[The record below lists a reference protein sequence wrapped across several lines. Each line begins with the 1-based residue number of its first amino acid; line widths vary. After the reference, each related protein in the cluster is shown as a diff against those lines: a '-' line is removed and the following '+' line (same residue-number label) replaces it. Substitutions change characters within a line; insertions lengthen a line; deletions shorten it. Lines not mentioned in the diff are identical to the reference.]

1 MQKLAIN
8 VLSATIAL
16 CFQTAMCNAIASAP
30 AEQPKAEKTSLTT
43 AQMQKPVK
51 VAVAAVDQAFMDTPE
66 TLKRTEKWIK
76 EAAANGADL
85 IIFTE
90 AYLGGGYPQWAFVT
104 PVMNY
109 PGMQQ
114 NYLTFWK
121 SAVERDG
128 PELKQVAAMAKK
140 NKIAVVIPFNER
152 GTGKDF
158 KAVFNSAAMIE
169 KDGTI
174 KHIERKTIG
183 SHNEKMFWTSE
194 PHPDFDVVELAGLR
208 IAYNSCWQNYLPA
221 IRHAQYQKGAQL
233 FVASTADFGPAW
245 ERLVQTIA
253 DEGNVYVVS
262 VGQQYK
268 WEDME
273 KTAPELTKINKE
285 SFSKIFG
292 ATPPK
297 LYSANGMF
305 IDPTGEIVSRSKP
318 FESTLIYGVVEPNKE
333 VAKGTY
339 RDVTTNYNIPI
350 EVYYNGKKIS
360 P

>member
-1 MQKLAIN
+1 MKNNFNASTLVFCAFATLYSTVNITLASTHETQKPN
-8 VLSATIAL
+8 QE
-16 CFQTAMCNAIASAP
+16 QTP
-30 AEQPKAEKTSLTT
+30 VSL
-43 AQMQKPVK
+43 PVK
-51 VAVAAVDQAFMDTPE
+51 VAIAAVDQAFMDTPE
-66 TLKRTEKWIK
+66 TIKRTEKWIK
-76 EAAANGADL
+76 EAARNGAG
-85 IIFTE
+85 IIVFTE

-104 PVMNY
+104 PVMNV
-109 PGMQQ
+109 PSMQK
-114 NYLTFWK
+114 NYLQFWK

-128 PELKQVAAMAKK
+128 PELKAIASMAKK
-140 NKIAVVIPFNER
+140 YGIAVVIPFNER

-174 KHIERKTIG
+174 KHIERKTVG

-194 PHPDFDVVELAGLR
+194 PHPNFDVVKLNGVR

-233 FVASTADFGPAW
+233 FIASTADFGPAW
-245 ERLVQTIA
+245 ERLVRTIA

-262 VGQQYK
+262 VGQQYR

-273 KTAPELTKINKE
+273 KTAPELSKINKE
-285 SFSKIFG
+285 TFSKIFG
-292 ATPPK
+292 TIPPK

-305 IDPTGEIVSRSKP
+305 IDPTGKVVSQSKP
-318 FESTLIYGVVEPNKE
+318 FESGLIYGIVDPNNE
-333 VAKGTY
+333 VLKGVY
-339 RDVTTNYNIPI
+339 RDITTNYNIPI